1 MESKGNLS
9 EIQNQEHAIL
19 NINGAT
25 VLEIENARLFK
36 KLEQKEREN
45 AVLLSLSNS
54 IASIRNKLD
63 LFDVID
69 LKLKKLFDFDD
80 FVICLI
86 NDDQETHSAFIYNQ
100 KEDFLKTAGIAPES
114 SKKYTLDDGMCRAMI
129 SSEKPIVFNV
139 EEVLRWDDAPAW
151 LSFWH
156 NKGIK
161 EMIGMKMVD
170 RSACIGFF
178 YLYTKNVNSLSNI
191 YFDLLQG
198 ISLQISIAISN
209 IRANEKI
216 EQQLLEIN
224 AYKQKLE
231 DEKSYLQE
239 EIQHKYNHT
248 EIIGQSES
256 LKSIFHLVNAVAAT
270 DSTVLIIGETGTGK
284 ELIARALHNSSH
296 RSNELM
302 VKINCAA
309 IPASL
314 AESELFGHEK
324 GSFTGATERRIGK
337 FELAHNGTLFLDEIG
352 ELSLDL
358 QVKLLRALQEKEIE
372 RIGGKGVIKTNVRI
386 IAATNRNLLKEI
398 EKGNFRSDLYYR
410 LNVFPISIPPL
421 RDRLDDI
428 PHLTAF
434 FIERISQKTGRQV
447 NAISKS
453 ALNKLML
460 YPWPGNVRELEH
472 LIERSILLTS
482 GNILKEIHL
491 PKIDRNEAIN
501 SSEEQK
507 TKSIHENER
516 DHILSVL
523 KRCKGKI
530 SGIGGAAEILNIPA
544 TTLNSKIKKFK
555 IKREH
560 ILNK

>member
-9 EIQNQEHAIL
+9 EFR
-19 NINGAT
+19 NIKNIPLDAGAT
-25 VLEIENARLFK
+25 LEDENTLLLK
-36 KLEQKEREN
+36 KLGQKEREN

-69 LKLKKLFDFDD
+69 QKLKKLFDFDD

-100 KEDFLKTAGIAPES
+100 KEDFLKTAGIAPKASE
-114 SKKYTLDDGMCRAMI
+114 KYTLDDGMCRAMI

-139 EEVLRWDDAPAW
+139 EEVLTWTDAPAW
-151 LSFWH
+151 LEFWH

-161 EMIGMKMVD
+161 EMIALKMTD
-170 RSACIGFF
+170 RSGCIGFF
-178 YLYTKNVNSLSNI
+178 YLYTKNANSLSNI

-198 ISLQISIAISN
+198 ISLQISVAISN
-209 IRANEKI
+209 ILANEKI
-216 EQQLLEIN
+216 ERQLIEIN
-224 AYKQKLE
+224 EYKQKLE

-239 EIQHKYNHT
+239 EIQYKYNHT

-256 LKSIFHLVNAVAAT
+256 LKGIFHLINAVAAT
-270 DSTVLIIGETGTGK
+270 DSTVLITGETGTGK
-284 ELIARALHNSSH
+284 ELIARALHQSSL
-296 RSNELM
+296 RNNQLM
-302 VKINCAA
+302 VKVNCAT

-352 ELSLDL
+352 ELPLNL

-372 RIGGKGVIKTNVRI
+372 RIGGKEVIKTNVRI
-386 IAATNRNLLKEI
+386 IAATNRNLLKEV

-428 PHLTAF
+428 PPLAAF
-434 FIERISQKTGRQV
+434 FLERFSKKTARQV

-453 ALNKLML
+453 ALNKMML
-460 YPWPGNVRELEH
+460 YAWPGNIRELEH

-491 PKIDRNEAIN
+491 PKIDRNESVN
-501 SSEEQK
+501 HTEEQK
-507 TKSIHENER
+507 IKSIHENER
-516 DHILSVL
+516 DHILSIL

>member
-1 MESKGNLS
+1 MESKGNRTGIKNKQHNPPNAS
-9 EIQNQEHAIL
+9 GAFAI
-19 NINGAT
+19 
-25 VLEIENARLFK
+25 EKENALLLK
-36 KLEQKEREN
+36 KLEQKEKEN
-45 AVLLSLSNS
+45 AVLLSLSNA

-69 LKLKKLFDFDD
+69 QKLKKLFDFDD

-86 NDDQETHSAFIYNQ
+86 NDDGLTHSAFIYNQ
-100 KEDFLKTAGIAPES
+100 KEDFLKTAGIPPKS
-114 SKKYTLDDGMCRAMI
+114 SEKYTLDDGMCNAMI
-129 SSEKPIVFNV
+129 AAEKPIVFNV
-139 EEVLRWDDAPAW
+139 EEVLTWPDAPAW
-151 LSFWH
+151 LEFWH

-161 EMIGMKMVD
+161 EMIGLKMVD

-178 YLYTKNVNSLSNI
+178 YLYAKNANSLSNI

-209 IRANEKI
+209 ILANSKI

-224 AYKQKLE
+224 EYKQKLE

-239 EIQHKYNHT
+239 EILHKYNHA
-248 EIIGQSES
+248 EIIGQSKS
-256 LKSIFHLVNAVAAT
+256 LNGIFHLIDHVATT
-270 DSTVLIIGETGTGK
+270 DSTVLIVGETGTGK
-284 ELIARALHNSSH
+284 ELIARAIHNASL
-296 RSNELM
+296 RRNELM

-352 ELSLDL
+352 ELSLEL

-372 RIGGKGVIKTNVRI
+372 RIGGKDVIKTNVRI
-386 IAATNRNLLKEI
+386 VAATNRNLLKEV
-398 EKGNFRSDLYYR
+398 EKGNFRNDLYYR
-410 LNVFPISIPPL
+410 LNVFPIALPPL
-421 RDRLDDI
+421 RDRLEDI
-428 PHLTAF
+428 PYLVAY
-434 FIERISQKTGRQV
+434 FIGHIAKKTGRQV

-472 LIERSILLTS
+472 LIERSILLAPS
-482 GNILKEIHL
+482 SIIKEIHL
-491 PKIDRNEAIN
+491 PKIDRNEAISN
-501 SSEEQK
+501 GEEQK
-507 TKSIHENER
+507 IKSIYENER
-516 DHILSVL
+516 DHILSIL
-523 KRCKGKI
+523 KRCNGKI
-530 SGIGGAAEILNIPA
+530 SGVGGAAEILNIPA

>member
-1 MESKGNLS
+1 MKSKGNLS
-9 EIQNQEHAIL
+9 VVRNMANTHLKTDAISDLENEH
-19 NINGAT
+19 
-25 VLEIENARLFK
+25 VLLLEKLKQKEIEA
-36 KLEQKEREN
+36 E
-45 AVLLSLSNS
+45 VLLSLSNS
-54 IASIRNKLD
+54 IASIRNKPN

-69 LKLKKLFDFDD
+69 QKLKKLFDFDD

-100 KEDFLKTAGIAPES
+100 KEDFLKTTGIAPES
-114 SKKYTLDDGMCRAMI
+114 TKKYTLDDGMCRAMI
-129 SSEKPIVFNV
+129 LSEKPIVFNV
-139 EEVLRWDDAPAW
+139 KEVLTWDDAPAW
-151 LSFWH
+151 LEFWH

-161 EMIGMKMVD
+161 EMIGLKMVG
-170 RSACIGFF
+170 RSGCIGFF
-178 YLYTKNVNSLSNI
+178 YLYTKNTNSLSNI

-209 IRANEKI
+209 ILANEKI
-216 EQQLLEIN
+216 EQQLTEIN
-224 AYKQKLE
+224 EYKQKLE

-256 LKSIFHLVNAVAAT
+256 LKSIFHLVDAVAAT

-284 ELIARALHNSSH
+284 ELIARALHNSSL
-296 RSNELM
+296 RNNELL
-302 VKINCAA
+302 VRVNCAA

-352 ELSLDL
+352 ELSIDL

-372 RIGGKGVIKTNVRI
+372 RIGGKGLIKTNVRI
-386 IAATNRNLLKEI
+386 IAATNRNLLKEV

-410 LNVFPISIPPL
+410 LNVFPISMPPL

-428 PHLTAF
+428 PHLTTF
-434 FIERISQKTGRQV
+434 FIERISKKTGRQV

-482 GNILKEIHL
+482 GSILKEIHL

-501 SSEEQK
+501 NSEEQK
-507 TKSIHENER
+507 IKSIHENER
-516 DHILSVL
+516 DHILSIL
-523 KRCKGKI
+523 KLCKGKI
-530 SGIGGAAEILNIPA
+530 SGIGGAAEVLNIPA

>member
-9 EIQNQEHAIL
+9 EVQNQEHATL
-19 NINGAT
+19 YTEGVTA
-25 VLEIENARLFK
+25 LENENAFLLK
-36 KLEQKEREN
+36 KLKQKEREN
-45 AVLLSLSNS
+45 TVLLSISNS

-63 LFDVID
+63 LFEVID
-69 LKLKKLFDFDD
+69 QKLKKLFDFDD

-139 EEVLRWDDAPAW
+139 EDVLTWDDAPAW
-151 LSFWH
+151 LAFWH

-161 EMIGMKMVD
+161 EMIGLKMVD
-170 RSACIGFF
+170 RSGCIGFF

-191 YFDLLQG
+191 YFDLLHG

-209 IRANEKI
+209 ILENEKI
-216 EQQLLEIN
+216 EQQLVEIN
-224 AYKQKLE
+224 AYQQKLE

-239 EIQHKYNHT
+239 EILHKYNHS
-248 EIIGQSES
+248 EIIGQSQQI
-256 LKSIFHLVNAVAAT
+256 KGIFQLIDHVATT

-284 ELIARALHNSSH
+284 ELIARALHNSSLRH
-296 RSNELM
+296 NKLM

-309 IPASL
+309 IPSGL

-324 GSFTGATERRIGK
+324 GSFTGAIERRIGK

-352 ELSLDL
+352 ELPLDL

-372 RIGGKGVIKTNVRI
+372 RIGGKGIIKTNVRI
-386 IAATNRNLLKEI
+386 IAATNRNLLKEV

-421 RDRLDDI
+421 RERLEDL
-428 PHLTAF
+428 PYLTGF
-434 FIERISQKTGRQV
+434 FIERISKKTGRQV
-447 NAISKS
+447 NSISKS

-482 GNILKEIHL
+482 GTIIKEIHL
-491 PKIDRNEAIN
+491 PKIDRNEAI
-501 SSEEQK
+501 SHTEEQK
-507 TKSIHENER
+507 IKSIYENER
-516 DHILSVL
+516 DHILSIL

-530 SGIGGAAEILNIPA
+530 SGVGGAAEILNIPA

-555 IKREH
+555 ITREH